1 MKYKIL
7 IVDDDLEISKLLQ
20 DFLTKFEYEVHHAK
34 EHNSMKQ
41 LLKDFIFDIIL
52 LDIMLP
58 QVDGY
63 ELCRYIRSNY
73 TTPIIMISALDQDTD
88 RILGLEMGADDYL
101 TKPFNTRELLARIKA
116 VLRRS
121 QDSTKSTIKNN
132 NGRLIK
138 IDNIHLDKHNQ
149 CILKDN
155 VSIVLSKKEYNL
167 LLIFLEHPNQIL
179 SRNQLIDQLYDN
191 KSFDPFDR
199 TIDVLIGRL
208 RKKLEINNNN
218 ILETIRGTGYKLN
231 IDRSNLK

>member
-7 IVDDDLEISKLLQ
+7 IVDDDLEISRLLQ
-20 DFLTKFEYEVHHAK
+20 NFLTNFGYDVHHAK
-34 EHNSMKQ
+34 NHSSMKI
-41 LLKDFIFDIIL
+41 LLKDYIFDIIL

-58 QVDGY
+58 SIDGY
-63 ELCRYIRSNY
+63 ELCRYIRNNY

-121 QDSTKSTIKNN
+121 QNSIKPSDNS
-132 NGRLIK
+132 GRLIK
-138 IDNIHLDKHNQ
+138 IDNIHLDKYNQ
-149 CILKDN
+149 CILKDDI
-155 VSIVLSKKEYNL
+155 SIVLSKKEYNL

-179 SRNQLIDQLYDN
+179 SRTQLIDQLYDN

-199 TIDVLIGRL
+199 TIDVLVGRL
-208 RKKLEINNNN
+208 RKKLEINDNN

-231 IDRSNLK
+231 IDRSSLK